1 LENEK
6 FQELVLQQLYTVT
19 EGQKQLVERIEL
31 IEKGQARLENRLDT
45 LDTLENRLDTI
56 ENRLDTLDTLENR
69 LDTIENRLDTI
80 ENRLDVLENGQ
91 TRIELRLENE
101 IIPKITALFDGY
113 QLRGDQIENLKLYL
127 DGRLEA
133 IALDINYLIGRVVRH
148 DTAILELKRIK

>member
-31 IEKGQARLENRLDT
+31 IEKGQARL
-45 LDTLENRLDTI
+45 

>member
-1 LENEK
+1 MENEK

-45 LDTLENRLDTI
+45 LDTLENRLDTL
-56 ENRLDTLDTLENR
+56 ENRLDTIENR

>member
-1 LENEK
+1 MENEK

-31 IEKGQARLENRLDT
+31 IEKGQARLENRLDS
-45 LDTLENRLDTI
+45 L
-56 ENRLDTLDTLENR
+56 
-69 LDTIENRLDTI
+69 ENRLDTI

>member
-1 LENEK
+1 MENEK
-6 FQELVLQQLYTVT
+6 FQELVLQQLYTLT

-31 IEKGQARLENRLDT
+31 IEKGQARLENRLDS
-45 LDTLENRLDTI
+45 L
-56 ENRLDTLDTLENR
+56 
-69 LDTIENRLDTI
+69 

>member
-1 LENEK
+1 MENEK

-45 LDTLENRLDTI
+45 LDTL
-56 ENRLDTLDTLENR
+56 
-69 LDTIENRLDTI
+69 ENRLDTI

>member
-1 LENEK
+1 MENEK

-31 IEKGQARLENRLDT
+31 IEKGQARL
-45 LDTLENRLDTI
+45 